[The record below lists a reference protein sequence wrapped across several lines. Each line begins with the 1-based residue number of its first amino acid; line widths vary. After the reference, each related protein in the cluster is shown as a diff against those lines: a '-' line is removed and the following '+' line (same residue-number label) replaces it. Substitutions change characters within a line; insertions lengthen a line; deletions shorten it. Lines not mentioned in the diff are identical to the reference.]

1 MAVMDVL
8 VFIIFFASL
17 GFNGYLMMR
26 VIELQIMYG
35 HAPRLNSVGVPNP
48 YQPAHMEAAQRAEEA
63 AVVMDALMWYD
74 S

>member
-1 MAVMDVL
+1 MGVMDVL

-35 HAPRLNSVGVPNP
+35 HTPRLNTVGVPNL
-48 YQPAHMEAAQRAEEA
+48 YQPPHMEAAQQAEVA
-63 AVVMDALMWYD
+63 AVAMDALMWYD

>member
-1 MAVMDVL
+1 MGVMD
-8 VFIIFFASL
+8 FILFATFVASL

-35 HAPRLNSVGVPNP
+35 HTPRLNSVGIPNP

-63 AVVMDALMWYD
+63 AVAMDALMWYD

>member
-1 MAVMDVL
+1 MAVMDVI
-8 VFIIFFASL
+8 VFAIFVSSL

-35 HAPRLNSVGVPNP
+35 HTPRLNTAGVPNL

-63 AVVMDALMWYD
+63 AVAMDALMWYD